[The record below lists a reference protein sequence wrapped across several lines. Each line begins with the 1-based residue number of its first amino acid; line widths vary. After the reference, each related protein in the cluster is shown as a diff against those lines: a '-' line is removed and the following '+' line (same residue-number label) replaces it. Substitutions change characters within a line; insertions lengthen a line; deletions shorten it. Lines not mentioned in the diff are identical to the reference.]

1 MSEAFRAEMK
11 QAEEEDILSGSYVFF
26 TAHTHTQTHT
36 SNGPEYKSELLVLFL
51 QTELQFMSEEGVL
64 VFTATFI

>member
-26 TAHTHTQTHT
+26 TAHTHTDTH
-36 SNGPEYKSELLVLFL
+36 EYWTRIQIRATGS
-51 QTELQFMSEEGVL
+51 
-64 VFTATFI
+64 VFTD